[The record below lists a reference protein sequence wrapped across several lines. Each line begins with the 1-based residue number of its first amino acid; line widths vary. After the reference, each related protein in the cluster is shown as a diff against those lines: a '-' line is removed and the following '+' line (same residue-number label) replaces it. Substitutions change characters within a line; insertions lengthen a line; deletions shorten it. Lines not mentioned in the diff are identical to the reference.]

1 MVHKKLQKICEIL
14 TFMIGLEVGNKKL
27 AFTSEAWKERKE
39 CIRYSLEKK
48 LEIWIYGVGREI
60 DENTDLVTSLI
71 LPEKII
77 RTDYL
82 GTPLKVELLKK
93 EKPENFKE
101 KLKWHLKRIYAEIEH
116 PWIILGAYFSNFLY
130 STLLKKPVL
139 ISTGTSVWGNEV
151 YENKARDEEVIYV
164 LHTHPAS
171 PSPSSPKLTG
181 GDIKAL
187 MKRKVRWVELVTPY
201 DDLFAPLAEFSE
213 AEMWEILGVEFKK
226 WFDEN
231 KGRIREYGIDS
242 PKYIFENRNL

>member
-1 MVHKKLQKICEIL
+1 
-14 TFMIGLEVGNKKL
+14 MIGLEVGNKKL
-27 AFTSEAWKERKE
+27 AFTPKSWKERKE
-39 CIRYSLEKK
+39 CIKYSLEKK

-93 EKPENFKE
+93 EKPKSLKE
-101 KLKWHLKRIYAEIEH
+101 KLKWQLKRIYAEIEH
-116 PWIILGAYFSNFLY
+116 PWIILGAYLSNFLY

-151 YENKARDEEVIYV
+151 YENKARNEEVIYV
-164 LHTHPAS
+164 LHTHPVS
-171 PSPSSPKLTG
+171 PSPSSSKLKG
-181 GDIKAL
+181 GDIRAL

-201 DDLFAPLAEFSE
+201 DDLFAPLIEFSE

-242 PKYIFENRNL
+242 PKYISENRNL